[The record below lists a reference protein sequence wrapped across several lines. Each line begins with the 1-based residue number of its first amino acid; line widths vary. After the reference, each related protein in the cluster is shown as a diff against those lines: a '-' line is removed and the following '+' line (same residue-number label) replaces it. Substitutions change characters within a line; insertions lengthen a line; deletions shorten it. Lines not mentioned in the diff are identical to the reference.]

1 MFEEYPQPPMPEKN
15 TEPDPYKEAMEE
27 ADSINRSLPRAGSAE
42 ISEENDGSQPVDE
55 QLSTPSAPTPAS
67 MLPPEAQGET
77 NGGPLGCCLG
87 VTVGLVLSLS
97 IAIVGRLYA
106 DTFATI
112 FQGYLAITVR
122 IIMVLVAIGA
132 AILCGYF
139 GWKIGKKAYREYDSP
154 VVKNRTYK
162 AKPRKV

>member
-1 MFEEYPQPPMPEKN
+1 MFEEYPQPPMPEQN
-15 TEPDPYKEAMEE
+15 TEPDPYKEGLEE
-27 ADSINRSLPRAGSAE
+27 AEPTE
-42 ISEENDGSQPVDE
+42 ISEENNGSQSIDE
-55 QLSTPSAPTPAS
+55 QLSMPSAPTPAS
-67 MLPPEAQGET
+67 LLPPEAQGET

-87 VTVGLVLSLS
+87 VTVGLLLSLS

-112 FQGYLAITVR
+112 FQGYLAIIVR
-122 IIMVLVAIGA
+122 IVMALVAIGA

-154 VVKNRTYK
+154 VVKNRRQK
-162 AKPRKV
+162 ARPRRV

>member
-1 MFEEYPQPPMPEKN
+1 MFEEYPQPPVPEQN
-15 TEPDPYKEAMEE
+15 TEPDPYKEETEE
-27 ADSINRSLPRAGSAE
+27 AEPAE
-42 ISEENDGSQPVDE
+42 ISEGNDGTQPENE
-55 QLSTPSAPTPAS
+55 QLSTPSTPTPAPL
-67 MLPPEAQGET
+67 LPPEAQGET

-87 VTVGLVLSLS
+87 VTVGLLLSLS

-106 DTFATI
+106 DTLATI
-112 FQGYLAITVR
+112 FQGYLAIIVR

-162 AKPRKV
+162 ARPRKV

>member
-15 TEPDPYKEAMEE
+15 TEPDPYKEGLEE
-27 ADSINRSLPRAGSAE
+27 AEPTE
-42 ISEENDGSQPVDE
+42 ISEENDGSQLVDE
-55 QLSTPSAPTPAS
+55 QLSVPSAPTPAS
-67 MLPPEAQGET
+67 LLPPEAQGET

-87 VTVGLVLSLS
+87 VTVGLLLSLS

-154 VVKNRTYK
+154 VIKNRTYK
-162 AKPRKV
+162 ARPRKV